1 MTRPMKI
8 LDKYV
13 AKNFIIGYCITA
25 FVLVG
30 LCLLIDLF
38 INLDEFTE
46 RSGEGFRAVLF
57 NIGDYYLTH
66 SAVWFR
72 DLAGF
77 ITVIAA
83 VFSTARMTISN
94 EFIAVMASGVSLKR
108 IIVPILV
115 LSFLS
120 TFLLVF
126 DQQYII
132 PRIAHKLVRDRD
144 QPTEGEGINNLW
156 FMPDDKGSLICT
168 RRYENQTMTL
178 PTILLRKP
186 IAETIHWQVTHI
198 LRADAARYDADRGGW
213 ALTGGQIMPLGG
225 GAGDSDLSENLLQTK
240 AIDFYES
247 SLTPR
252 EIPLKQQEGYK
263 SLLSS
268 AQLADLEHQ
277 QRRVKDLAELYLQKH
292 LRITDPIMVMIMLLI
307 TLPILVC
314 RDPKTMKT
322 AILTSFG
329 LSALCFLVS
338 FVCKLM
344 ATEETLFGRAIPEIW
359 AWAPIAIFFPIALL
373 EFDSMKT

>member
-1 MTRPMKI
+1 MKI

-13 AKNFIIGYCITA
+13 AKNFIVGYCITA

-30 LCLLIDLF
+30 LCLMIDLF
-38 INLDEFTE
+38 INLDEFAE
-46 RSGEGFRAVLF
+46 RSGEGARAVLI
-57 NIGDYYLTH
+57 NIGDYYLTR

-83 VFSTARMTISN
+83 VFSTARMTVSN

-108 IIVPILV
+108 VILPILI

-126 DQQYII
+126 DQQVII
-132 PRIAHKLVRDRD
+132 PKIAHKLVRDRD
-144 QPTEGEGINNLW
+144 APIEGKKITNLW

-168 RRYENQTMTL
+168 RKYEDQTMHF
-178 PTILLRKP
+178 PAILLRKP
-186 IAETIHWQVTHI
+186 VPNTVYWQVTHLI
-198 LRADAARYDADRGGW
+198 RAEEARYDADRGGW
-213 ALTGGQIMPLGG
+213 ALTNGQIMPLGDN
-225 GAGDSDLSENLLQTK
+225 AADLSENLLRTQPLE
-240 AIDFYES
+240 FYAS
-247 SLTPR
+247 SITPE

-268 AQLADLEHQ
+268 AQLAALQ
-277 QRRVKDLAELYLQKH
+277 QQERRVKDVAELYLQKN
-292 LRITDPIMVMIMLLI
+292 LRITDPIMVLVMLLI

-314 RDPKTMKT
+314 RDPKAMKS
-322 AILTSFG
+322 AILSSFG
-329 LSALCFLVS
+329 LSALCFVVT

-344 ATEETLFGRAIPEIW
+344 ATEDVLFGRVIPEAW
-359 AWAPIAIFFPIALL
+359 AWAPIAIFFPLALL

>member
-1 MTRPMKI
+1 MKI

-13 AKNFIIGYCITA
+13 AKNFIVGYCITA

-46 RSGEGFRAVLF
+46 RSGEGIWAVLL

-66 SAVWFR
+66 STVWFR

-83 VFSTARMTISN
+83 VFSTARMTVSN

-108 IIVPILV
+108 VIVPILV

-126 DQQYII
+126 DQQWII
-132 PRIAHKLVRDRD
+132 PKVAHKLVRGRD
-144 QPTEGEGINNLW
+144 EGIEIKKIANLW

-168 RRYENQTMTL
+168 RKFENQAL
-178 PTILLRKP
+178 VFPTILLRKP
-186 IAETIHWQVTHI
+186 IPDTVSWQVTHI
-198 LRADAARYDADRGGW
+198 IRADSARYDGDRRGW
-213 ALTGGQIMPLGG
+213 VLTNGRIMPLGDD
-225 GAGDSDLSENLLQTK
+225 DSALAENILQTQP
-240 AIDFYES
+240 IDFYAS
-247 SLTPR
+247 SLTPAD
-252 EIPLKQQEGYK
+252 IPLKQQEGYK

-268 AQLADLEHQ
+268 AQLAALEKQ
-277 QRRVKDLAELYLQKH
+277 ERRVKDVAELYLQKN

-314 RDPKTMKT
+314 RDPKAMKS
-322 AILTSFG
+322 AILSSFG
-329 LSALCFLVS
+329 LSALCFIAT
-338 FVCKLM
+338 FVCKLL
-344 ATEETLFGRAIPEIW
+344 ATENILFGRAVPEFW
-359 AWAPIAIFFPIALL
+359 AWAPIAVFFPLALL
-373 EFDSMKT
+373 EFDAMKT

>member
-1 MTRPMKI
+1 MKI

-13 AKNFIIGYCITA
+13 AKNFIVGYCITA

-30 LCLLIDLF
+30 LCLMIDLF
-38 INLDEFTE
+38 INLDEFAE
-46 RSGEGFRAVLF
+46 HSGQGARAVLI
-57 NIGDYYLTH
+57 NVADYYLTR
-66 SAVWFR
+66 SVVWFR

-83 VFSTARMTISN
+83 VFSTARMTVSN

-108 IIVPILV
+108 VIVPILI

-126 DQQYII
+126 DQQVVI
-132 PRIAHKLVRDRD
+132 PKIAHKLVRDRD
-144 QPTEGEGINNLW
+144 EATEIKKVANLW

-168 RRYENQTMTL
+168 RKYENQTML
-178 PTILLRKP
+178 FPAILLRKP
-186 IAETIHWQVTHI
+186 VPETVYWQVTHLI
-198 LRADAARYDADRGGW
+198 RADAARYDAGRGGW
-213 ALTGGQIMPLGG
+213 ILDNGQMMPLG
-225 GAGDSDLSENLLQTK
+225 DTTDLSDNLLQTQPL
-240 AIDFYES
+240 DFYAS
-247 SLTPR
+247 SVTPQ

-268 AQLADLEHQ
+268 AQLAALEQ
-277 QRRVKDLAELYLQKH
+277 QERRVKDVAELYLQKH
-292 LRITDPIMVMIMLLI
+292 LRITDPIMVMVMLLI

-314 RDPKTMKT
+314 RDPKAMKS

-329 LSALCFLVS
+329 LSALCFLVT

-344 ATEETLFGRAIPEIW
+344 ATEDIFFGRVIPEAW